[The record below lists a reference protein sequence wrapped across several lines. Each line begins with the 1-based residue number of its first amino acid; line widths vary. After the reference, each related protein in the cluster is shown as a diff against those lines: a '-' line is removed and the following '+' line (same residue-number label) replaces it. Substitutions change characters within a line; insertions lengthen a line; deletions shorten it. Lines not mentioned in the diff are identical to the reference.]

1 MSRVIWLPESL
12 IDLVRH
18 FDFLKLRDENAA
30 FLAAQKIRDAGFSLA
45 DTPYKG
51 NILNDGSGRRKLVVP
66 FGKYGY
72 IIIYYVEDDDTVI
85 ITSVY
90 HGREN
95 RPY

>member
-1 MSRVIWLPESL
+1 MSRIIWLSEALS
-12 IDLVRH
+12 DLVRH
-18 FDFLKLRDENAA
+18 FDFLKLKDENAA
-30 FLAAQKIRDAGFSLA
+30 FLAAQKIREAGFSLA
-45 DTPYKG
+45 DNPYKG

-72 IIIYYVEDDDTVI
+72 VILYHIEDDTVI
-85 ITSVY
+85 ITHVY